1 MVARAGGWRRDTLA
15 LLATVLFQ
23 AKLVSITVGAAVA
36 DASIPIIARRTVVW
50 ACRAIH
56 KTTCRPP
63 AIVARFIGGPIGT
76 VAWCSSHAVLARR
89 ARIVGTVALIA
100 ALGPARG
107 DRSSSGITPVFRR
120 PFWPIGIVFCV
131 SRTILLRSKVVA
143 GKTCKDVARDDVRSR
158 GG

>member
-1 MVARAGGWRRDTLA
+1 MV
-15 LLATVLFQ
+15 TVAALFQ
-23 AKLVSITVGAAVA
+23 AILVSITVGAAVA
-36 DASIPIIARRTVVW
+36 DAFIPIIIARRTAVW
-50 ACRAIH
+50 ACRSIN

-107 DRSSSGITPVFRR
+107 DRSSSFGEE
-120 PFWPIGIVFCV
+120 
-131 SRTILLRSKVVA
+131 
-143 GKTCKDVARDDVRSR
+143 
-158 GG
+158 